1 MATVNEKMTALADEV
16 REISGSEELMGLDD
30 MQQNLDVANENV
42 QTESDLIEQIQVAL
56 ENKIS
61 VDLSDYATIEYVD
74 EAIAAADVG
83 EDIYVQAEEPAN
95 AEDGTVWIDL
105 DENIEVKA
113 PDTTLSIAGEPAD
126 AKAVGDALANKQPA
140 GDYALKSDI
149 PTDYLTEVPAE
160 YITEAELNAKGYLT
174 SFTEADPTVPA
185 WAKTEN
191 KPVYT
196 ASEVGADAVGTANSA
211 VSSHNSA
218 TNAHSDIRA
227 KIGDLTALNTT
238 AKGNLVAAINE
249 AAASGGSGSGEIPYF
264 DLVAMGLPAVPLDGT
279 AVNVEVDCTTLREA
293 MASGLFKVTFSLNW
307 NGYSIPFTSVERAG
321 YLSAEDCYQVS
332 TICHMTQGTDD
343 VLKLGVFTVRPNK
356 IIAQIFTIQQ
366 DSDSD
371 EVTVP
376 TPTESDYGKVL
387 TATADGLVWADA
399 TGGANLPAAEEVTF
413 G

>member
-1 MATVNEKMTALADEV
+1 MATVKEKMTALADEV

-83 EDIYVQAEEPAN
+83 EDIYVQAEEPTN

-149 PTDYLTEVPAE
+149 PNDYLTEVPAE
-160 YITEAELNAKGYLT
+160 YVTEAELNAKGYLT
-174 SFTEADPTVPA
+174 SFTETDPTVPA
-185 WAKTEN
+185 WAKTES

-238 AKGNLVAAINE
+238 AKDNLVAAINE
-249 AAASGGSGSGEIPYF
+249 AAASGGADSNIFIVTVDAATMTASHSASEIGEAKIAGKLVYAMISQSGAILQLYSYSEGSES
-264 DLVAMGLPAVPLDGT
+264 VPNST
-279 AVNVEVDCTTLREA
+279 KAFFTT
-293 MASGLFKVTFSLNW
+293 S
-307 NGYSIPFTSVERAG
+307 TSVEADNTVVML
-321 YLSAEDCYQVS
+321 YMMVA
-332 TICHMTQGTDD
+332 DD
-343 VLKLGVFTVRPNK
+343 KTVTYEAR
-356 IIAQIFTIQQ
+356 QLTG
-366 DSDSD
+366 
-371 EVTVP
+371 VP
-376 TPTESDYGKVL
+376 TGGTAGQVL
-387 TATADGLVWADA
+387 TKGSDGNPVWADA
-399 TGGANLPAAEEVTF
+399 TGGAAIPSAKGVEF
-413 G
+413 

>member
-1 MATVNEKMTALADEV
+1 MATVKEKMTALADEV

-42 QTESDLIEQIQVAL
+42 QIESDLIEQIQVAL

-83 EDIYVQAEEPAN
+83 EDIYVQAEEPTN

-149 PTDYLTEVPAE
+149 PTDYLTEVPDE

-174 SFTEADPTVPA
+174 SFTETDPTVPA
-185 WAKTEN
+185 WAKTES

-227 KIGDLTALNTT
+227 KIGDLSGLNTT
-238 AKGNLVAAINE
+238 AKDNLVAAINE
-249 AAASGGSGSGEIPYF
+249 AAASVGEHDLFDVTVVDEENYIVSHSLDEIESAIAEGKIPVLNVDGGIFWIGGAFQKSMFNIFGNRVDVLTFEIDNEKKLTFTEFSRPC
-264 DLVAMGLPAVPLDGT
+264 VPTGGT
-279 AVNVEVDCTTLREA
+279 A
-293 MASGLFKVTFSLNW
+293 G
-307 NGYSIPFTSVERAG
+307 
-321 YLSAEDCYQVS
+321 Q
-332 TICHMTQGTDD
+332 
-343 VLKLGVFTVRPNK
+343 
-356 IIAQIFTIQQ
+356 
-366 DSDSD
+366 
-371 EVTVP
+371 
-376 TPTESDYGKVL
+376 VL
-387 TATADGLVWADA
+387 TMGEDGKLVWADA
-399 TGGANLPAAEEVTF
+399 TGGASIPSAEEVLF
-413 G
+413 

>member
-1 MATVNEKMTALADEV
+1 MATVKEKMTALADEV

-83 EDIYVQAEEPAN
+83 EDIYVQAEEPTN

-126 AKAVGDALANKQPA
+126 AKAVGDALVNKQPI

-196 ASEVGADAVGTANSA
+196 ASEVGADAAGTANSA

-218 TNAHSDIRA
+218 TNAHNDIRLM
-227 KIGDLTALNTT
+227 IGDLSGLQTT
-238 AKGNLVAAINE
+238 AKDNLVAAINE
-249 AAASGGSGSGEIPYF
+249 AAASGDSSDCVKTVNGVEPDESGNVQIDSDVLVVTIDTTSMTASHSSSEICAAVTAGKVVFATGDGQIWPLINAQATLVVFYF
-264 DLVAMGLPAVPLDGT
+264 PNVQDGNYDGMMVLVADDKTITFEISTAIGVPSGGT
-279 AVNVEVDCTTLREA
+279 A
-293 MASGLFKVTFSLNW
+293 G
-307 NGYSIPFTSVERAG
+307 
-321 YLSAEDCYQVS
+321 Q
-332 TICHMTQGTDD
+332 
-343 VLKLGVFTVRPNK
+343 
-356 IIAQIFTIQQ
+356 
-366 DSDSD
+366 
-371 EVTVP
+371 
-376 TPTESDYGKVL
+376 VL
-387 TATADGLVWADA
+387 TMGEDGNPVWADA
-399 TGGANLPAAEEVTF
+399 PSGGNLPAAEEVMF

>member
-56 ENKIS
+56 ENKVS

-83 EDIYVQAEEPAN
+83 EDIYVQAEEPTN

-126 AKAVGDALANKQPA
+126 AKAVGDALANKQPI

-149 PTDYLTEVPAE
+149 PSDYLTEIPAE

-174 SFTEADPTVPA
+174 SFTETDPTVPA
-185 WAKTEN
+185 WAKTES

-218 TNAHSDIRA
+218 TDAHSDIRA
-227 KIGDLTALNTT
+227 KIGDLSSLNTT
-238 AKGNLVAAINE
+238 AKDNLVAAINE
-249 AAASGGSGSGEIPYF
+249 AAASGGSGSGGADSNIFIVTVTVDGDAMTASHSASEIYAAVIAGKVVFAIGGGQIWPLLSAQVTSANFYC
-264 DLVAMGLPAVPLDGT
+264 AMVEDGNCDGLSVVIADDKTMTIEVKTAIGVPTGGT
-279 AVNVEVDCTTLREA
+279 A
-293 MASGLFKVTFSLNW
+293 G
-307 NGYSIPFTSVERAG
+307 
-321 YLSAEDCYQVS
+321 Q
-332 TICHMTQGTDD
+332 
-343 VLKLGVFTVRPNK
+343 
-356 IIAQIFTIQQ
+356 
-366 DSDSD
+366 
-371 EVTVP
+371 
-376 TPTESDYGKVL
+376 VL
-387 TATADGLVWADA
+387 TMGSYGNPVWADA
-399 TGGANLPAAEEVTF
+399 PSGTVQPATNYTF
-413 G
+413 